1 MYDSTSEQ
9 SGSFST
15 DGITQLSTSNSTFVQ
30 CRSEHLTSF
39 AVLVDATG
47 VSVFTESLFCG
58 YYAVI
63 LFILTT

>member
-1 MYDSTSEQ
+1 MCMIYSTSER

-15 DGITQLSTSNSTFVQ
+15 DGITQLSTTNSTFVQ

-47 VSVFTESLFCG
+47 VSVFYKIIICMPL
-58 YYAVI
+58 I
-63 LFILTT
+63 NI